1 MLQQVAE
8 LITNDNDEVRGINP
22 HLSDPMMYLI
32 SNQKVDFL
40 FVETTLNVD
49 F

>member
-1 MLQQVAE
+1 MLQRVTE
-8 LITNDNDEVRGINP
+8 LITNDTDEERGINP

-32 SNQKVDFL
+32 SNKKIDFL
-40 FVETTLNVD
+40 FVETTLNLD

>member
-1 MLQQVAE
+1 MLQRVTE
-8 LITNDNDEVRGINP
+8 LITNDTDGVRGINP
-22 HLSDPMMYLI
+22 HLFDPMMYFI
-32 SNQKVDFL
+32 SNKKVDFL